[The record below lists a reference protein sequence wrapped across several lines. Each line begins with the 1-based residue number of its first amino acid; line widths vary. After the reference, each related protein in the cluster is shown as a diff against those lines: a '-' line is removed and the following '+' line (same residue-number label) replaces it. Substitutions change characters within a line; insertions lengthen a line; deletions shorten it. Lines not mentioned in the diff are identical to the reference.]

1 MSGRQELRDDRTGF
15 SLVELLMV
23 AVVGSLIVIAG
34 GQMFVSQSRLFI
46 AQREILDS
54 RESLRAATILLTGEI
69 HEISAADGDLF
80 SAQRDSLVLRS
91 VQGAGV
97 VCSHAWYGSA
107 RRLGIRQ
114 ATGEIGDSLLAF
126 CPSSNDW
133 GVHPITASWGGSN
146 SWDPA
151 PSGGARRSASGVTA
165 RPPTLVPRRPS
176 S

>member
-1 MSGRQELRDDRTGF
+1 MSALQELWDDRTGF

-23 AVVGSLIVIAG
+23 AVVGSVIVVAG

-80 SAQRDSLVLRS
+80 SAQRDSLVMRS

-97 VCSHAWYGSA
+97 VCSHTWVGNA
-107 RRLGIRQ
+107 RRLGIQ
-114 ATGEIGDSLLAF
+114 QSTGQIGDRSSGVPSIEQRLGGTPDHSLLERVKLLG
-126 CPSSNDW
+126 PSTV
-133 GVHPITASWGGSN
+133 G
-146 SWDPA
+146 
-151 PSGGARRSASGVTA
+151 RRHAG
-165 RPPTLVPRRPS
+165 LLLG
-176 S
+176 

>member
-54 RESLRAATILLTGEI
+54 GESLRAATILLTGEI

-114 ATGEIGDSLLAF
+114 RPGRSVTVSWRSVHRATTGGYTRSPPPGAGQTAGTQHRREVHAGLLL
-126 CPSSNDW
+126 
-133 GVHPITASWGGSN
+133 G
-146 SWDPA
+146 
-151 PSGGARRSASGVTA
+151 
-165 RPPTLVPRRPS
+165 
-176 S
+176 